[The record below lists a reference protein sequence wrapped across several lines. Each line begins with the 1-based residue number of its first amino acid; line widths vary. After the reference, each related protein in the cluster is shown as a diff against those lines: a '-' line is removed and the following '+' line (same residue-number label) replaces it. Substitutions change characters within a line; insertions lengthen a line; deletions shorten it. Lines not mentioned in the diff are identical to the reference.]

1 MNAETKQYDWT
12 DFIKFYSEQNRGRET
27 RLGVFE
33 NETKDIFN
41 DYWLEAGLP
50 LAGIDA
56 DTRGDLPAVEIML
69 GDDFTHVINNAVSVR
84 VSFNFDQNADGL
96 DITDAEGKTTI
107 LRFEN

>member
-1 MNAETKQYDWT
+1 MNAATKQYDWT
-12 DFIKFYSEQNRGRET
+12 NFLKFYVEQNSGRLT

-33 NETKDIFN
+33 DKSGVIT

-50 LAGIDA
+50 FSGIDA
-56 DTRGDLPAVEIML
+56 DTSGETPTVEIML
-69 GDDFTHVINNAVSVR
+69 GDSFTHTISNAR
-84 VSFNFDQNADGL
+84 NIKLNFNFDENADGL